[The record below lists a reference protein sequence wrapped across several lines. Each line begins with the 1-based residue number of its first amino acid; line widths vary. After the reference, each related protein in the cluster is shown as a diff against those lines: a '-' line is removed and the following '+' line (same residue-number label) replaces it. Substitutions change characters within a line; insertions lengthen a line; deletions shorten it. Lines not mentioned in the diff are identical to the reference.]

1 LPGST
6 GWLIGR
12 NLIFIAAHETGAF
25 GIMQKQI
32 ALMISPLSIIA
43 SASSSVGSR
52 ISISSPSLRARP
64 LAAKKL
70 SSSESF
76 QGSCNTQSRG

>member
-1 LPGST
+1 
-6 GWLIGR
+6 
-12 NLIFIAAHETGAF
+12 LIFIAAPETGAF
-25 GIMQKQI
+25 GITQKQNAF

-43 SASSSVGSR
+43 SASSSAGSR

-76 QGSCNTQSRG
+76 QGSRVIPSLVDDD